1 MARLTSLA
9 IALRIAQGQPGGA
22 RIKEPA
28 CQCRRHQR
36 HGFDPCRED
45 PLEEGTLEEGTL
57 ENPSILAWRIPWT
70 EEPCGLQSVHGVEW
84 TEGTKLACMQGL
96 SATCW

>member
-1 MARLTSLA
+1 MKNMKLNYVKNQHKMKQVKKERKR
-9 IALRIAQGQPGGA
+9 ALGIGA
-22 RIKEPA
+22 CTRKES
-28 CQCRRHQR
+28 
-36 HGFDPCRED
+36 
-45 PLEEGTLEEGTL
+45 L

>member
-1 MARLTSLA
+1 M
-9 IALRIAQGQPGGA
+9 
-22 RIKEPA
+22 
-28 CQCRRHQR
+28 
-36 HGFDPCRED
+36 
-45 PLEEGTLEEGTL
+45 EEGTLEEGTL